1 MNFLV
6 IATAATTAA
15 VSSAQNED
23 GLINQGFKLAVLI
36 GLALAIGVGIF
47 LIYTLSN
54 VLQPAV
60 DLVTSGG
67 SIFRAVVNLTPL
79 GPLTTGVT
87 YLLNSAFLRR
97 N

>member
-1 MNFLV
+1 MV
-6 IATAATTAA
+6 IATAATTAL
-15 VSSAQNED
+15 VSSAQDDES
-23 GLINQGFKLAVLI
+23 LINKGFKLAVLI

-60 DLVTSGG
+60 DLVSSGG
-67 SIFRAVVNLTPL
+67 GIFTALLNLTPL
-79 GPLTTGVT
+79 GGITTGAT
-87 YLLNSAFLRR
+87 YLLTSAFGRR